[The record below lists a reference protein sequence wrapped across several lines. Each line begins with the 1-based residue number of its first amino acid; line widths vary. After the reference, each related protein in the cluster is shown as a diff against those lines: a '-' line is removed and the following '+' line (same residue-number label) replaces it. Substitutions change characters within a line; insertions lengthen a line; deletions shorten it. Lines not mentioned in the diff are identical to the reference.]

1 MDIKTITTEQHN
13 KRTERL
19 DQMTALEIV
28 SVMNEEDA
36 AVPIA
41 VKRCLPEIA
50 TAAQWAAEA
59 FAQGGR
65 LFYIGAGTSGRL
77 GILDAAECVPTF
89 GVKDGVVIGIMAGG
103 EKAMFKAVEH
113 AEDEAELAKQ
123 DLKWYG
129 LKNKDVVVGLAA
141 SGRTP
146 YVLGGLAFA
155 KDHGCPTVA
164 VACSENAE
172 SAAIAGLVIEAV
184 VGPEVLT
191 GSTRLKAGTA
201 QKQILNMISTA
212 SMTLIGKVYKN
223 YMVDL
228 IQTNE
233 KLKVRAENIVMDTT
247 GVARGQARQTIDMAQ
262 GSVKLAIT
270 MLLADC
276 TAAEAKKRLEQAKG
290 HVREA
295 VLQ

>member
-13 KRTERL
+13 KRTEHL

-28 SVMNEEDA
+28 TVMNEEDA
-36 AVPIA
+36 VVPQA
-41 VKRCLPEIA
+41 VKNCLPEIA
-50 TAAQWAAEA
+50 HAAQWAAEA

-89 GVKDGVVIGIMAGG
+89 GVNDDVVIGIMAGG
-103 EKAMFKAVEH
+103 EKAMFHAVEH
-113 AEDEAELAKQ
+113 AEDDAEQAKQ
-123 DLKWYG
+123 DLNQYS
-129 LKNKDVVVGLAA
+129 LNNKDVVVGLAA

-146 YVLGGLAFA
+146 YVVGGLDYA
-155 KDHGCPTVA
+155 KNQGCLTVA
-164 VACSENAE
+164 IACSKNTV
-172 SAAIAGLVIEAV
+172 AASFADLVIEAV

-212 SMTLIGKVYKN
+212 SMTLSGKVYKN
-223 YMVDL
+223 YMVDVM
-228 IQTNE
+228 QTNE

-247 GVARGQARQTIDMAQ
+247 GVTREKARQTIDIAQ

-270 MLLADC
+270 MLLAGC
-276 TAAEAKKRLEQAKG
+276 TAAEAKKRLDQAKG

-295 VLQ
+295 ILK